1 MNRNPFYQATAG
13 IDVRLF
19 EIGGRAVT
27 LGTLIAS
34 VLTMVTAYVLSFL
47 LRRGLLRALGGT
59 DQGALHSITRLLHY
73 AVVLIGFSVAL
84 QTAGID
90 LRALFAAGALFAVG
104 IGFAM
109 QNVAQNF
116 VSGLILL
123 VEHSIRP
130 GDVLEIE
137 GKQVRVVEMGVRSTR
152 VRSRDDEVLIVPNST
167 LVQSTVRSFTLL
179 DSLCRVRVTVGVG
192 YDMDMRAVR
201 ATLDEAAKKLPIRSL
216 AKEPLVLLNDFGASS
231 VDWEVSIW
239 IEDPWS
245 LRPSAAALREA
256 VWNAFAERGI
266 RMAFP
271 QLDLH
276 LDAPV
281 IAALGQRAA

>member
-1 MNRNPFYQATAG
+1 MNSFYPTADG
-13 IDVRLF
+13 INVRVF
-19 EIGGRAVT
+19 EIGGRTIT

-34 VLTMVTAYVLSFL
+34 VAVLVTAYILSFL
-47 LRRGLLRALGGT
+47 LRRGLMRALGGQDEGT
-59 DQGALHSITRLLHY
+59 MHAVTRLLHY

-109 QNVAQNF
+109 QSVAQNF
-116 VSGLILL
+116 VSGIILL

-179 DSLCRVRVTVGVG
+179 DTLCRVRVLVGVG
-192 YDMDMRAVR
+192 YDMDMREVR
-201 ATLDEAAKKLPIRSL
+201 AALEQAAKDLPIRSR

-239 IEDPWS
+239 IEDPWN
-245 LRPSAAALREA
+245 LRPYGAALREA
-256 VWNAFAERGI
+256 VWETFRARGI
-266 RMAFP
+266 RIAFP
-271 QLDLH
+271 QVDVH

-281 IAALGQRAA
+281 VAALGQRAA